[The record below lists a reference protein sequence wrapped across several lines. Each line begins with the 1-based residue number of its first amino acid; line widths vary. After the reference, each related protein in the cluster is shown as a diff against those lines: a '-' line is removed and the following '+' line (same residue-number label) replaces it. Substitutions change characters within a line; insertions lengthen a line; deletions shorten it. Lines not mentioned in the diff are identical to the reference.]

1 MALAASKLCAMNNLA
16 GISEQP
22 PNFEEALKALEAI
35 VRQLESGEAP
45 LDESIALYEQG
56 NRLRALCQQR
66 LDAAKARIEAIA
78 LNADGSSNGTQP
90 FDAGS

>member
-16 GISEQP
+16 GTSEQP

-35 VRQLESGEAP
+35 VRQLESGEVP

-90 FDAGS
+90 FDAGP